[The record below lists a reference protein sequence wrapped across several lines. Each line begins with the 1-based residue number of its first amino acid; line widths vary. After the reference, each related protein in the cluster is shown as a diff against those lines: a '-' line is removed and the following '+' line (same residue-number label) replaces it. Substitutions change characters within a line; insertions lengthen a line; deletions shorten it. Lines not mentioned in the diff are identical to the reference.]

1 MKNVLILGA
10 GQSSPYLIYYMLNEA
25 EKYNWEVIVADYNY
39 EAALAKINNHPK
51 GKAVQFDVNDENL
64 RNELIKNADI
74 VLNLL
79 APPFQFLIASDCLKH
94 GKSVISASY
103 ENKKVAALNKEAK
116 EKGILIL
123 NEMGLDPGID
133 HMSAMSL
140 IQKIHDENGFVTSFI
155 SYGSAI
161 PAPEVKSNPLN
172 YCITWNSRNVVMA
185 GEMGAIYLEDDKIK
199 IVPYR
204 HLFNSTNEVEVDG
217 IGKLEAYPNRDSVM
231 YQDVFELKNVKTMIR
246 GTLRYPG
253 YSELWSQIV
262 KLGMP
267 NEVVEIPKLSEMTY
281 REYTEMFVPKT
292 ANSVNLEDRVADFLK
307 ISPTGVI
314 MDKLKWLGL
323 FDNKVI
329 GGNVKSSTEV
339 MQKILNEKLPL
350 PAGKRD
356 MVILMHILEAEFPN
370 TNTRKKYVST
380 LVDYGKQ
387 NGITSIAKTV
397 GAPAAIA
404 AKLIL
409 LGELNITGTHIPTH
423 QLIYTKV
430 LKELETLKLKFVE
443 KVEEIV

>member
-1 MKNVLILGA
+1 M
-10 GQSSPYLIYYMLNEA
+10 
-25 EKYNWEVIVADYNY
+25 
-39 EAALAKINNHPK
+39 
-51 GKAVQFDVNDENL
+51 
-64 RNELIKNADI
+64 
-74 VLNLL
+74 

-185 GEMGAIYLEDDKIK
+185 GEMGAVYLEDDKIK

>member
-217 IGKLEAYPNRDSVM
+217 VGKLEAYPNRDSVM

-329 GGNVKSSTEV
+329 GENVKSSTEV

-380 LVDYGKQ
+380 LVDYGEP

>member
-185 GEMGAIYLEDDKIK
+185 GEMGAVYLEDDKIK

-329 GGNVKSSTEV
+329 GGNVKTSTEV

-430 LKELETLKLKFVE
+430 LIELETLKLKFVE

>member
-380 LVDYGKQ
+380 LVDYGEQ

>member
-430 LKELETLKLKFVE
+430 LIELETLKLKFVE

>member
-10 GQSSPYLIYYMLNEA
+10 GQSTPYLIYYMLKQA
-25 EKYNWEVIVADYNY
+25 ENYDWNVIVADFNY
-39 EAALAKINNHPK
+39 EAALQKINNHPK
-51 GKAVQFDVNDENL
+51 GTAIQFDVNNDDL
-64 RNELIKNADI
+64 RNQLIEKSDVVI
-74 VLNLL
+74 NLL

-103 ENKKVAALNKEAK
+103 ENKKVAALNKEAQ

-140 IQKIHDENGFVTSFI
+140 IQKIHDEGGIINSFI

-172 YCITWNSRNVVMA
+172 YCITWNARNVVMA
-185 GEMGAIYLEDDKIK
+185 GETGAIFLEDEKIK
-199 IVPYR
+199 ITPYR
-204 HLFNSTNEVEVDG
+204 QLFESTFEVEVDG
-217 IGKLEAYPNRDSVM
+217 VGRLEAYPNRDSVS
-231 YQDVFELKNVKTMIR
+231 YIDVFKLENVKTMIR
-246 GTLRYPG
+246 GTLRFPG

-267 NEVVEIPKLSEMTY
+267 NEALEIPKLSEMTY
-281 REYTEMFVPKT
+281 NQFTEMFVPKT
-292 ANSVNLEDRVADFLK
+292 ANFANLEDRVANFLK

-323 FDNKVI
+323 FDDKII
-329 GGNVKSSTEV
+329 GGNVKTSAEV
-339 MQKILNEKLPL
+339 LQKILFEKLPL
-350 PAGKRD
+350 PVGGRD
-356 MVILMHILEAEFPN
+356 MVILMHILEAEFPK
-370 TNTRKKYVST
+370 TNARKKYVST
-380 LVDYGKQ
+380 LVDYGEP
-387 NGITSIAKTV
+387 NGITAIAKTV

-409 LGELNITGTHIPTH
+409 LNELPITGTHIPTH
-423 QLIYTKV
+423 PMIYSRV
-430 LKELETLKLKFVE
+430 LSELETLNLKFVE
-443 KVEEIV
+443 KTEEII